1 MTTCKRVIALGGA
14 MLLGVSGVAQAN
26 GNVDAELSALRTRV
40 AQLEGSQNQS
50 WLNERRAEEV
60 KTLVREVLADA
71 DTRASMQEGGV
82 TAGYNNGFFLASE
95 DGKFLLNI
103 SGQIQTRYTFNHREG
118 SLNGNA
124 STGDNWSHGFSLPR
138 TKLFFEGHVG
148 SPKIGYKVILQAQD
162 YAYFDGSHLFVE
174 EAVVSGQVADNV
186 SVYAGRT
193 AYAFDRLGTLDTRY
207 LTTLE
212 RYGYGSGDYGNW
224 TGAGVIVNIN
234 DSARVNAM
242 LYNQYDNGFDFGV
255 EYGVAARGEFK
266 LAGNWEQYNDM
277 NAWSNEGTLSVIGV
291 GVMYE
296 QGREGTASDIDESRA
311 VSLTADY
318 SHEVNGLSLLAAGY
332 LSTNFD
338 NSSYDHAYALIGQAG
353 YFFVA
358 DKVEGYARA
367 EYSNVKGG
375 NGEQFSATA
384 GVNYYLAKHAA
395 KFTFEVNYSKYGVYS
410 YTDSGYLPQ
419 DFGDRNQ
426 IFAAAQFQLLF

>member
-14 MLLGVSGVAQAN
+14 MLLGVSGVAQAS
-26 GNVDAELSALRTRV
+26 GSVDAELSALRARV

-82 TAGYNNGFFLASE
+82 AAGYNNGFFLASE

-103 SGQIQTRYTFNHREG
+103 SGQLQTRYTFNHREG
-118 SLNGNA
+118 SLNNNGGT
-124 STGDNWSHGFSLPR
+124 SDNWSHGFSLPR

-148 SPKIGYKVILQAQD
+148 SPKIGYKVILHARD
-162 YAYFDGSHLFVE
+162 TEFSDNGIFVE

-186 SVYAGRT
+186 TVYGGRV
-193 AYAFDRLGTLDTRY
+193 AYAYDRLGRLDTRY
-207 LTTLE
+207 LTALE
-212 RYGYGSGDYGNW
+212 RFSAGSFDYGNW

-234 DSARVNAM
+234 DAARVNAM
-242 LYNQYDNGFDFGV
+242 LYNQYDNGVDFGV

-266 LAGNWEQYNDM
+266 LAGNWDQYNDM

-291 GVMYE
+291 GVRYE
-296 QGREGTASDIDESRA
+296 QGREGTASNIDESRA
-311 VSLTADY
+311 FSLTADY
-318 SHEVNGLSLLAAGY
+318 SLETNGLSILAAGY
-332 LSTNFD
+332 FNTNFD
-338 NSSYDHAYALIGQAG
+338 NSNYYHTYALVGQVG

-367 EYSNVKGG
+367 EYANAKDGDS
-375 NGEQFSATA
+375 EMFAATA

-395 KFTFEVNYSKYGVYS
+395 KFTFELNYSKYAVFG
-410 YTDSGYLPQ
+410 YTDSGFLPQ
-419 DFGDRNQ
+419 DAGDRNQ